1 MLDLLLE
8 YESASDRSAD
18 LERICESMTTIT
30 SGEQRRL
37 GRAPRRGLGRR
48 ARVSGTSDRE
58 GKRANNPGSRCYPGS
73 LCLLNLL
80 SRAQSAPAQ
89 LMRAM
94 RLA

>member
-37 GRAPRRGLGRR
+37 GVRLGEASAGARAVE
-48 ARVSGTSDRE
+48 AT
-58 GKRANNPGSRCYPGS
+58 GKENGPTTL
-73 LCLLNLL
+73 LCLLSLL
-80 SRAQSAPAQ
+80 SKAQSAPAQ

-94 RLA
+94 RLG

>member
-37 GRAPRRGLGRR
+37 GVRLGEASAGARALWK
-48 ARVSGTSDRE
+48 SDTE
-58 GKRANNPGSRCYPGS
+58 ENGPNNPASS
-73 LCLLNLL
+73 LWLLNLL